1 MEIKDKSI
9 HKRQFLF
16 LIGIVA
22 LLVAAGAYLYY
33 HYQEKNIREQK
44 YTDLSAIAKLKIDQF
59 VLWRKE
65 RIADAR
71 VLSHRPVFI
80 SEIEQWLLKKTNN
93 TLKNNLE
100 YRLVVPQ
107 KEYGYE
113 NIFLASIEGEPLLSA
128 EHTLHHFDPV
138 TSENIKRAVKCD
150 SLLFSDFYQC
160 KLENK
165 IHYDIQMP
173 LKNKKNITIAV
184 VLLRINP
191 RDYLYPMI
199 QSWPALSKTSETLI
213 VRQEGDSVLF
223 LNDLR
228 FRTGAALTLK
238 IPLTRKDVPAVQSVL
253 GYEGVFEGKDYRGVE
268 VLSDIRPVPG
278 TAWSMVAKVD
288 RDEIFADL
296 RTQAIIIIVFA
307 SLLIL
312 VSGIGVM
319 WIYHFRQ
326 RNIYR
331 SLWQVQEEFRTTLYS
346 IGDAVITTDRDGKV
360 LYLNV
365 VAEQLTG
372 WKENDAKNKPLEE
385 VFHIINEATRVRVQN
400 PVALVLKEGHI
411 VGLANHT
418 LLISKDGKETPI
430 ADSGSP
436 IRDDKN
442 DIIGVVLVFRDQTK
456 ERAIQKLLE
465 DSETKYRRL
474 FEAARDGILI
484 LDAETGKI
492 VDVNP
497 FLMEMLGY
505 PHEYFLGK
513 NVWELGLLKDILA
526 NEQKFSELRK
536 KEFIRYEDLPL
547 ETFDG
552 RRMEV
557 EFVSN
562 VYLVNHHKVIQC
574 NIRDITERKQM
585 EDQLRQIQ
593 KLEGLGTLAGG
604 IAHDFN
610 NILGII
616 LAYVTGINRI
626 KEDTKKLELASN
638 TITKAVQRGKAL
650 VQQILM
656 FARKTEVTYGPV
668 NVNDVVMETMTL
680 LFETFPK
687 TITYSQNFDKSVPYI
702 NADHSQLHQVLLNLC
717 VNARDA
723 MPCGGVLSIN
733 TRMVSNANLRN
744 QHPDAPASSYVC
756 VEVSDSGD
764 GMTPEIQK
772 RIFEPF
778 FTTKGPGKG
787 TGLGLSVVYGVIQG
801 HKGFVDVESELG
813 KGTTFWVYL
822 PTSQVVEPVIEK
834 VDGTLEEIQGG
845 TETLLI
851 VEDEEMLLMSLQ
863 LVLFEKG
870 YNVLSAGDGFTAL
883 KIYHEQK
890 NDIALVLTDFGL
902 PSISG
907 LELCHKIKQ
916 INPNERIILA
926 TGFLD
931 PEMKAEFLKVG
942 VSHFLFK
949 PYDLRKALKVV
960 REVLDGK

>member
-1 MEIKDKSI
+1 MEVKDKTVN
-9 HKRQFLF
+9 KRQFLF
-16 LIGIVA
+16 LIGVLAI
-22 LLVAAGAYLYY
+22 LIAAGGYLIYR
-33 HYQEKNIREQK
+33 HQVNTIREQK
-44 YTDLSAIAKLKIDQF
+44 YAELAAIAKLKIDQL
-59 VLWRKE
+59 VQWRKG

-71 VLSHRPVFI
+71 VMSCSPFFI
-80 SEIEQWLLKKTNN
+80 HGVEQWLYNKSNIKF
-93 TLKNNLE
+93 KADLE
-100 YRLVVPQ
+100 KRLALPR

-113 NIFLASIEGEPLLSA
+113 SVFLISIEGNILLS
-128 EHTLHHFDPV
+128 EGSTLHGFDPV
-138 TSENIKRAVKCD
+138 TSEKVIQTVKYD
-150 SLLFSDFYQC
+150 SMTCSDFYYC
-160 KLENK
+160 KLENT
-165 IHYDIQMP
+165 IHYDINLP
-173 LKNKKNITIAV
+173 LKNEKNVTIAIL
-184 VLLRINP
+184 LLRINP
-191 RDYLYPMI
+191 YDYLYPFI
-199 QSWPALSKTSETLI
+199 QSWPTASKSSETLLI
-213 VRQEGDSVLF
+213 RKEGDSVLF

-228 FRTGAALTLK
+228 FRSRAALSLK
-238 IPLTRKDVPAVQSVL
+238 IPLNRTDIPAVQSVL
-253 GYEGVFEGKDYRGVE
+253 GYEGLFEGKDYRGVE
-268 VLSDIRPVPG
+268 VLSDIHRVPG
-278 TAWSMVAKVD
+278 TAWSMIAKVD

-296 RTQAIIIIVFA
+296 RTQALTIIVFA

-312 VSGIGVM
+312 VCGVGIM
-319 WIYHFRQ
+319 WIYHYRQ

-331 SLWQVQEEFRTTLYS
+331 ILWKTQEEFRTTLYS
-346 IGDAVITTDRDGKV
+346 IGDAVITTDTNGKV
-360 LYLNV
+360 QYLNV

-372 WKENDAKNKPLEE
+372 WKEDDAKNKPLEE
-385 VFHIINEATRVRVQN
+385 VFHIVNEVTRVRVQN
-400 PVALVLKEGHI
+400 PVQLVLKEGHV

-418 LLISKDGKETPI
+418 LLISKDEKEIPI

-436 IRDDKN
+436 IRDEKN
-442 DIIGVVLVFRDQTK
+442 EIIGVVLVFRDQTE
-456 ERAIQKLLE
+456 ERTSQKLLE

-497 FLMEMLGY
+497 FLIEMLGY
-505 PHEYFLGK
+505 PHEHFLGK
-513 NVWELGLLKDILA
+513 NVWDLGLLKDLVA
-526 NEQKFSELRK
+526 NEEKFSELRE

-562 VYLVNHHKVIQC
+562 VYLVDHHKVIQC

-585 EDQLRQIQ
+585 EDQLRQMQ

-616 LAYVTGINRI
+616 LAYVAGINRF
-626 KEDTKKLELASN
+626 KDDTKKLDLASD

-656 FARKTEVTYGPV
+656 FARKTETSFGAV
-668 NVNDVVMETMTL
+668 NVNEIVMETVTMVM
-680 LFETFPK
+680 ETFPK
-687 TITYSQNFDKSVPYI
+687 IITCSQNFDNMIPYI
-702 NADHSQLHQVLLNLC
+702 NADRSQLNQVLLNLC

-723 MPCGGVLSIN
+723 MPNGGVLSIN
-733 TRMVSNANLRN
+733 TRMVSFADLRN
-744 QHPDAPASSYVC
+744 QHPEAAASSYVC
-756 VEVSDSGD
+756 IEVSDSGE

-787 TGLGLSVVYGVIQG
+787 TGLGLSVAYGVIQS
-801 HKGFVDVESELG
+801 HKGFIDVESKLG
-813 KGTTFWVYL
+813 KGTTFRVYL
-822 PTSQVVEPVIEK
+822 PISQIVEPVIEK
-834 VDGTLEEIQGG
+834 IEGTLEEIQGG

-863 LVLFEKG
+863 LVLIEKG
-870 YNVLSAGDGFTAL
+870 YNVLSACDGFTAL
-883 KIYHEQK
+883 KIYQEQK
-890 NDIALVLTDFGL
+890 NNIALVLTDFGL

-907 LELCHKIKQ
+907 LEVCHNIKQ
-916 INPNERIILA
+916 MNPKERIILA

-942 VSHFLFK
+942 VSQFLFK
-949 PYDLRKALKVV
+949 PYDLRKMLKEV
-960 REVLDGK
+960 REVLDEK

>member
-1 MEIKDKSI
+1 MEIKDKTLR
-9 HKRQFLF
+9 KWQYL
-16 LIGIVA
+16 
-22 LLVAAGAYLYY
+22 LLVGILTILIALGGYFYY
-33 HYQEKNIREQK
+33 RHQANILSKEKHNELQ
-44 YTDLSAIAKLKIDQF
+44 AIAELKINQIIQ
-59 VLWRKE
+59 WQKE

-71 VLSHRPVFI
+71 VLAHRPVFM
-80 SEIEQWLLKKTNN
+80 SEIEQWFLKKTNN

-100 YRLVVPQ
+100 YRLIVPQ

-128 EHTLHHFDPV
+128 KHALGHFDPV
-138 TSENIKRAVKCD
+138 TSENIKRAIKYD
-150 SLLFSDFYQC
+150 SLLFSDFYHC
-160 KLENK
+160 KLENE
-165 IHYDIQMP
+165 IHYDIQLP
-173 LKNKKNITIAV
+173 LKNKNNLTIAAL
-184 VLLRINP
+184 LLRVNP
-191 RDYLYPMI
+191 RDYLYPLI
-199 QSWPALSKTSETLI
+199 QSWPTPSKSSETLI
-213 VRQEGDSVLF
+213 LRKEGDSVLF

-228 FRTGAALTLK
+228 FRAGAALTLK
-238 IPLTRKDVPAVQSVL
+238 IPLDRKDVPAVQSVL
-253 GYEGVFEGKDYRGVE
+253 GREGIFEGKDYRGVE
-268 VLSDIRPVPG
+268 VLSDIRRVPG
-278 TAWSMVAKVD
+278 TSWSMVSKVD
-288 RDEIFADL
+288 IDEIYSDL
-296 RTQAIIIIVFA
+296 YQQSIIISVLTGI
-307 SLLIL
+307 LIL
-312 VSGIGVM
+312 LCGIGIM
-319 WIYHFRQ
+319 WIYHYRQ

-360 LYLNV
+360 QYLNV

-400 PVALVLKEGHI
+400 PVALVLKEGHV

-418 LLISKDGKETPI
+418 LLISKDGKETSI

-436 IRDDKN
+436 IRDDKD

-456 ERAIQKLLE
+456 ERASQKLLE

-497 FLMEMLGY
+497 FLIEMLGY
-505 PHEYFLGK
+505 THEHFLGK
-513 NVWELGLLKDILA
+513 NVWELGLLKDVVA
-526 NEQKFSELRK
+526 NEQKFSELRE

-552 RRMEV
+552 RRIEV

-562 VYLVNHHKVIQC
+562 VYLVDHHKVIQC

-585 EDQLRQIQ
+585 EDQLRQMQ

-616 LAYVTGINRI
+616 LAYVTGINRF
-626 KEDTKKLELASN
+626 KEDTKKLEFASN

-656 FARKTEVTYGPV
+656 FARKTEVTFGPV
-668 NVNDVVMETMTL
+668 DVNDVVMETMTM

-687 TITYSQNFDKSVPYI
+687 IITYSQNFDKSVPYI
-702 NADHSQLHQVLLNLC
+702 NADRSQLHQVLLNLC

-723 MPCGGVLSIN
+723 MPEGGVLSIN
-733 TRMVSNANLRN
+733 TRMVSNASVRN
-744 QHPDAPASSYVC
+744 QHPDAAASSYVC
-756 VEVSDSGD
+756 IEVSDSGE

-787 TGLGLSVVYGVIQG
+787 TGLGLSVVYGVMKS
-801 HKGFVDVESELG
+801 HKGFVDVESKLG
-813 KGTTFWVYL
+813 KGTTSRVYL

-863 LVLFEKG
+863 LVLIEKG
-870 YNVLSAGDGFTAL
+870 YNVLSACDGFTAL
-883 KIYHEQK
+883 KIYQEQK

-907 LELCHKIKQ
+907 LEVCHKIKQ

-931 PEMKAEFLKVG
+931 PEMKAEFLKAG
-942 VSHFLFK
+942 VSQFLFK
-949 PYDLRKALKVV
+949 PYDLRKVLKVT
-960 REVLDGK
+960 REVLDKK